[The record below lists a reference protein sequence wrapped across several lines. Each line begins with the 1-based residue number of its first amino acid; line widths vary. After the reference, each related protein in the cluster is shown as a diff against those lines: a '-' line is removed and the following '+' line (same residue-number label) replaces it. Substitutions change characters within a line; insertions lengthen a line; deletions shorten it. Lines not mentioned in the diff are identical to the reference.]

1 MRLLLSITTIAIGAT
16 VTFFGTSPVKAA
28 PIDCSELAKNFE
40 IGETNFNENLQCKEG
55 SLVMKYGEWC
65 KRTQGVVCTVGR
77 GWD

>member
-1 MRLLLSITTIAIGAT
+1 MKLTNFVAIASVIGGSFLIPVPAEAT
-16 VTFFGTSPVKAA
+16 
-28 PIDCSELAKNFE
+28 PIDCFELAKNFE